1 MSRDFETELTQNDGE
16 KFRNDSSLAL
26 DRGHMGTLWAGQGFV
41 SSSFIAFS
49 GPPKLYYKLLYQQHS
64 SNSRALSHKISAKF
78 LPK

>member
-41 SSSFIAFS
+41 SPAFIAFS
-49 GPPKLYYKLLYQQHS
+49 PPPKLYCQLLYQQHS
-64 SNSRALSHKISAKF
+64 SNSRLFSQNICKVP
-78 LPK
+78 PK